1 MKIKG
6 KVQRRALVEAFQRQR
21 LAWLR
26 VSFGAIV
33 CLATVMGFASSET
46 VFASVTDPSPTIRV
60 RIVNYSQASAATLAR
75 AEHEAGQILAQ
86 AGLETVWFDCSVG
99 HSSGIPHDPCQEP
112 LGASDIVLRV
122 LPEPRDNRFQ
132 GQVFGFAVIP
142 VQASVYYDYVLRQGK
157 SDDAEFDIPILL
169 GCVIAHEV
177 GHLLLGSDSH
187 SDAGVMQPRWERKQI
202 QQATMGTLLFTP
214 QQANLIR
221 AEGQRRMSTKPT

>member
-6 KVQRRALVEAFQRQR
+6 RVQRPILGEVFQRFE
-21 LAWLR
+21 
-26 VSFGAIV
+26 VIV
-33 CLATVMGFASSET
+33 CLVTVMGFAWSAT

-60 RIVNYSQASAATLAR
+60 RVVNYSQASAAMLAR
-75 AEHEAGQILAQ
+75 AEREAGQILAH
-86 AGLETVWFDCSVG
+86 AGLGTVWFDCSVG
-99 HSSGIPHDPCQEP
+99 HGSGIQHDPCQEP
-112 LGASDIVLRV
+112 LEASDIVLRV
-122 LPEPRDNRFQ
+122 LPKPRDNRFQ

-157 SDDAEFDIPILL
+157 SDDAEFAIPILL

-202 QQATMGTLLFTP
+202 RQAMMGNLLFTR

-221 AEGQRRMSTKPT
+221 AEAQRRMSTKPT